1 MMSKL
6 EKIVAWMPHTGL
18 YLPNVDNSPEF
29 DTLRRD
35 SLILADEQVDRLYS
49 FLPNKITSDYSRF
62 VVDLERYLDNSK
74 EPMASKG
81 MGYLYNRL
89 IDGTPFDR
97 AIFGE
102 DSFFTQYYKHKHT
115 QIKESIERI
124 GEGAILLDL
133 HSFNPVPL
141 PCDMDKKPNRPDI
154 CLGFN
159 DDETKPED
167 SILQALQEYFEENG
181 LKVAFNTPFSGAI
194 TVDTQ
199 TKYKS
204 LMIEV
209 NKNCYL
215 HNHQLTKEMY
225 RMNYI
230 LREAVSLLQPERT
243 TKRIYEWL

>member
-1 MMSKL
+1 MNQF
-6 EKIVAWMPHTGL
+6 EKIIAWLPHTGL

-35 SLILADEQVDRLYS
+35 FLMLADEQVDRLYS

-97 AIFGE
+97 TIFGGE
-102 DSFFTQYYKHKHT
+102 TYFTQYYKHKHT
-115 QIKESIERI
+115 QLKQAIERI

-133 HSFNPVPL
+133 HSFNPIPL
-141 PCDMDKKPNRPDI
+141 ACDIDKNPNRPDI

-159 DDETKPED
+159 KDESKPKE
-167 SILQALQEYFEENG
+167 SILAALQEHFEENG
-181 LKVAFNTPFSGAI
+181 LKVAFNTPFSGSMTAN
-194 TVDTQ
+194 TQ

-204 LMIEV
+204 LMLEV
-209 NKNCYL
+209 NKKCYL
-215 HNHQLTKEMY
+215 HNHTLKADVY
-225 RMNYI
+225 KLASVLGRGI
-230 LREAVSLLQPERT
+230 LLL
-243 TKRIYEWL
+243 LS